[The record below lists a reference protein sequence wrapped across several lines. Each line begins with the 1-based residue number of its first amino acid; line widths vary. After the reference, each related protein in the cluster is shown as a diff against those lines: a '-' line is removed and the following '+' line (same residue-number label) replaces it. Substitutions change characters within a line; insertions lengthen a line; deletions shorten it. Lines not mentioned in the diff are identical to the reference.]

1 MEKPLVCITLRGRT
15 VEEMVNDASK
25 AEISEADIVEV
36 RIDHLW
42 TIEEKIRSSNDSG
55 NSEKEEFE
63 VDISQIDFNELD
75 YEEAIENISSSISL
89 PLMFTCRPQSQGGH
103 FPGSEAERME
113 VLRKAISTKP
123 DWIDLEIEIPKEN
136 RDELSQM
143 AGKETKVIASM
154 HPKEGIPHQSEITQ
168 EILDAIGSGDVVKAC
183 YNIKDKKEALRIFGA
198 ALDLASNDANFALMG
213 LGPGGDWTRI
223 HAPIL
228 GQHIVF
234 ATTESGWHLAQ
245 QGRINASDLMT
256 AWELLEYC

>member
-15 VEEMVNDASK
+15 VEEMVIDASK

-42 TIEEKIRSSNDSG
+42 TTEEKIRSSNDSERTG
-55 NSEKEEFE
+55 KEEFE
-63 VDISQIDFNELD
+63 VKVSQVDFKEID
-75 YEEAIENISSSISL
+75 YEGAIENISSSISS

-103 FPGSEAERME
+103 FPGSESERME

-123 DWIDLEIEIPKEN
+123 DWIDLEIDILKEN
-136 RDELSQM
+136 REELVKM
-143 AGKETKVIASM
+143 AGKDTKVIASM
-154 HPKEGIPHQSEITQ
+154 HSKEGTPPQSEITQ
-168 EILDAIGSGDVVKAC
+168 DVLDAVGSGDVVKMC
-183 YNIKDKKEALRIFGA
+183 YNITDRKEALRIFGA
-198 ALDLASNDANFALMG
+198 ALDLASNDANLALMG

-245 QGRINASDLMT
+245 QGRINASDLRT
-256 AWELLEYC
+256 AWEVLEYC